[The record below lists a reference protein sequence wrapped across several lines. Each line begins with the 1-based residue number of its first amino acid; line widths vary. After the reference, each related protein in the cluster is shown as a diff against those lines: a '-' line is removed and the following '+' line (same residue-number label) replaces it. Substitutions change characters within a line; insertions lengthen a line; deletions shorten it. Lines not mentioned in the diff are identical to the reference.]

1 MTPTTTATRSAVS
14 TQSQKWASSS
24 LYGASELMGVR
35 RTIPVKGQLARSSLT
50 VYVRRQALLGVV
62 AIR

>member
-1 MTPTTTATRSAVS
+1 
-14 TQSQKWASSS
+14 
-24 LYGASELMGVR
+24 MGVR
-35 RTIPVKGQLARSSLT
+35 KTIPVKGQLARSSLT